1 MARVGP
7 ARRDLPDGLHDRSCV
22 VPLADCQCRASGRQS
37 PRVGRHRCVPA
48 GGGLDRREHSR
59 REAAGGRRHHSL
71 FLRQPRRVLRL
82 DGRPRCVRSV
92 IDFAGAAEVVERGVG
107 DRAFPAAVVEV
118 GSRDGVLW
126 QQAFGR
132 LDHDADAAVTRAD
145 TIFDLASLT
154 KVIATTSL
162 VMRLVERGT
171 VRLNHPIRNWIP
183 EWRGNDREHVTV
195 RSLLS
200 HSSGLTA
207 WLPFF
212 RDHTGRQ
219 EFQHAICSL
228 PLEYQPDTQS
238 IYSDLG
244 FILLGFIVE
253 DAGGGP
259 FQRQAEALLS
269 ELTAAPLLFN
279 PPADLRASIAPT
291 ENDPWRGRRL
301 IGEVHDENCW
311 ALGGAAGHAG
321 LFGTAA
327 AVGDFARAIL
337 GALNGSDSRLAT
349 PKTARTF
356 VTRAG
361 IPGSRALGW
370 DTMLPTSSC
379 GTKMSASAF
388 GHTGFTGTTLW
399 IDPER
404 GIYVVFLTNRV
415 NPTRENT
422 TIQRVR
428 PALHDAVIDAVDG
441 A

>member
-1 MARVGP
+1 
-7 ARRDLPDGLHDRSCV
+7 
-22 VPLADCQCRASGRQS
+22 
-37 PRVGRHRCVPA
+37 
-48 GGGLDRREHSR
+48 
-59 REAAGGRRHHSL
+59 
-71 FLRQPRRVLRL
+71 
-82 DGRPRCVRSV
+82 V
-92 IDFAGAAEVVERGVG
+92 IDFGGAREVVERGVAE
-107 DRAFPAAVVEV
+107 RAFPAAVVEV

-132 LDHDADAAVTRAD
+132 LDYDAAAAMTRAD

-162 VMRLVERGT
+162 VMRLGERGALA
-171 VRLNHPIRNWIP
+171 LNHPIRNWIP

-228 PLEYQPDTQS
+228 PLEYEPDTQS

-259 FQRQAEALLS
+259 FHRQAEALLS

-291 ENDPWRGRRL
+291 EHDPWRGRRL
-301 IGEVHDENCW
+301 IGEVHDDNCW

-321 LFGTAA
+321 LFGTTA
-327 AVGDFARAIL
+327 AVGDFARVML
-337 GALNGSDSRLAT
+337 GALNGSDSRLVT

-361 IPGSRALGW
+361 VPGSRALGW

-379 GTKMSASAF
+379 GTRMSASAF

-399 IDPER
+399 NDPER
-404 GIYVVFLTNRV
+404 GVYMVFLTNRV

-422 TIQRVR
+422 AIQRIR
-428 PALHDAVIDAVDG
+428 PALHDAVIDAVD
-441 A
+441 AKVKS

>member
-1 MARVGP
+1 MT
-7 ARRDLPDGLHDRSCV
+7 
-22 VPLADCQCRASGRQS
+22 
-37 PRVGRHRCVPA
+37 
-48 GGGLDRREHSR
+48 
-59 REAAGGRRHHSL
+59 
-71 FLRQPRRVLRL
+71 
-82 DGRPRCVRSV
+82 
-92 IDFAGAAEVVERGVG
+92 DFAGAADIVRRAVG
-107 DRAFPAAVVEV
+107 ERAFPAAVVEV
-118 GSRDGVLW
+118 GSRDGALW

-132 LDHDADAAVTRAD
+132 LDYESGAPVTRID
-145 TIFDLASLT
+145 SVFDLASLT

-162 VMRLVERGT
+162 VMRFVDRGNLA
-171 VRLNHPIRNWIP
+171 LNHPVGNWIP
-183 EWRGNDREHVTV
+183 EWRGHDREHVTV

-212 RDHTGRQ
+212 RDHKGRQ

-228 PLEYQPDTQS
+228 PLEYEPDTQS

-259 FQRQAEALLS
+259 FWRLAETLLS
-269 ELTAAPLLFN
+269 EVTTAPLLFN
-279 PPADLRASIAPT
+279 PPAEWRPSIAPT
-291 ENDPWRGRRL
+291 EFDAWRGRRL

-321 LFGTAA
+321 LFGTAP
-327 AVGDFARAIL
+327 AVGDFARAML
-337 GALNGSDSRLAT
+337 SALNGTDSRLAT
-349 PKTARTF
+349 PTTARTF
-356 VTRAG
+356 TTRAG
-361 IPGSRALGW
+361 VPGSRALGW

-379 GTKMSASAF
+379 GTKISASAF

-399 IDPER
+399 LDPQR

-422 TIQRVR
+422 AIQRIR
-428 PALHDAVIDAVDG
+428 PALHDAVIEALDA
-441 A
+441 